1 MKLAIMQP
9 YFMPYVGY
17 FQLINAVDKFI
28 VYDNIQ
34 FTKKGW
40 INRNRIL
47 ANGKD
52 SYVTLPIKK
61 DSDYLDVVNR
71 ELADT
76 WPKDRVKMLN
86 RISGAYRKAP
96 QFGSVF
102 PLIEEVLLHEETNLF
117 SFILNSLRKV
127 TEFLGIETP
136 LIVSSSLPVDH
147 SLKAE
152 DKVLALCHAVGASE
166 YINPIGGVDLYSKE
180 RFQEKGIELQFLK
193 SKFPSYSQFSVE
205 FVPWLSIMDVMMF
218 VSRESLSDGLT
229 AEYDLIK

>member
-193 SKFPSYSQFSVE
+193 SETAPYPQFGADFLPS
-205 FVPWLSIMDVMMF
+205 LSIIDVMMF
-218 VSRESLSDGLT
+218 NSVQEVRSFLVSAFHLV
-229 AEYDLIK
+229 